1 MNTSRIILLKVGLMI
16 LKIREKDALAV
27 VVLFCCSIY
36 FVSELSRDS
45 CFAICLDFRFI

>member
-36 FVSELSRDS
+36 FVSGMRHHNIISTAS
-45 CFAICLDFRFI
+45 C